1 MALKDRLKKLSEEVN
16 IEKQAAAE
24 AEQNENLKPLRASI
38 KRLEKEK
45 IDLEMIK
52 NSLDFKK
59 QSPEDGLGMKEYVD
73 SSSAQK
79 KKTRGQLEE
88 IALENEAALE
98 RLGVKNIDE
107 LADNPE
113 FAEEEEVVSYK
124 KALEQEA
131 GIVLSDTKLKNR
143 LTKLGI
149 EMSDDNFSYESASQE
164 IGLRLENLEKE
175 LTAEKLKTPEGKAE
189 ITSKLAEDFSEN
201 TENIFFGSASIVNK
215 EEQHRNGLEPS
226 GNSYY
231 QFYLEKE
238 RKYLGKGF
246 RVELIDDDKTKID
259 NYYQLPILPK
269 NFSEQVDKYGLEM
282 AGDALKETYAKKVEA
297 AFAEPINP
305 LGQPLKMR
313 AALEAVSPEKRRNAE
328 ELLNSFEN
336 KKSELFNILE
346 AKSKELADKGIGFSP
361 TYASNYG
368 GEYKEIFKFSGESRL
383 NRGIGRFGD
392 DLNGD
397 IINALRSGKPVFPE
411 FDLDKLTALT
421 ERRISELNQ
430 AIEVIKNINDKNGV
444 DTFLEDRKSPGYIG
458 NFHKQ
463 SLDVYSEEIKY
474 KNPENIS
481 YQEISALTS
490 RANNWQE
497 AAAFLDKEI
506 SQAEEAKKKIHEKM
520 DELVDYN
527 VAMYKLSA
535 KNKSRYSL
543 EDQKF
548 THSDHYD
555 YRLRDLGDY
564 IEKIKGENEAA
575 SNIISEIA
583 ELKAK
588 LNPEEKVKVNGI
600 TIEVEEKTK
609 EYKRL
614 SEEMEKKEKEIIE
627 GESDLRKEKSSEPWL
642 GKDKWRARVS
652 NLENNVN
659 KLNQEKLDLRDN
671 YNKNVQEAFHY
682 LNKEK
687 MPWGSQTKEMIE
699 NYQASGNVN
708 EVFTELENKLMALVD
723 KKVPEEVQKDFDK
736 LSHLEARLRGEE

>member
-1 MALKDRLKKLSEEVN
+1 MALRDKLGKLSEE
-16 IEKQAAAE
+16 IKTEKQIAKE
-24 AEQNENLKPLRASI
+24 NEQNENLKPVRATI
-38 KRLEKEK
+38 KKLEKDK
-45 IDLEMIK
+45 LDLEMIK

-59 QSPEDGLGMKEYVD
+59 QDANDGLGMKEY
-73 SSSAQK
+73 SQLASTGKEKA
-79 KKTRGQLEE
+79 RGQLEAIAE
-88 IALENEAALE
+88 ENKEALEKLDI
-98 RLGVKNIDE
+98 KNIDQ

-131 GIVLSDTKLKNR
+131 GVVLSDTKLKNR
-143 LTKLGI
+143 LAKLGI
-149 EMSDDNFSYESASQE
+149 EIGDENFSYESASQE
-164 IGLRLENLEKE
+164 IGKRLEDLEKE
-175 LTAEKLKTPEGKAE
+175 LTTEKLKTPEGKE
-189 ITSKLAEDFSEN
+189 EVTSRLAEEFSEN
-201 TENIFFGSASIVNK
+201 TENIFWEGSFMVDK
-215 EEQHRNGLEPS
+215 EAQRRSGQEIS
-226 GNSYY
+226 GNSRYDFLLSQARSY
-231 QFYLEKE
+231 PGKKFGLE
-238 RKYLGKGF
+238 F
-246 RVELIDDDKTKID
+246 IDDNKAKID

-282 AGDALKETYAKKVEA
+282 TGDALKETYAKKVDM
-297 AFAEPINP
+297 AFSGPNSP

-313 AALEAVSPEKRRNAE
+313 AALETVSPEKRQNAE

-336 KKSELFNILE
+336 KKVELFNILE

-383 NRGIGRFGD
+383 NKGIGHFGG

-411 FDLDKLTALT
+411 FDLDKLTVLA
-421 ERRISELNQ
+421 ERRISELDRV
-430 AIEVIKNINDKNGV
+430 IEVIKNINDQKGV

-463 SLDVYSEEIKY
+463 TLDVYSEDIKY

-481 YQEISALTS
+481 YQEISVLTS
-490 RANNWQE
+490 RASNWQE
-497 AAAFLDKEI
+497 AAAYLDKEI
-506 SQAEEAKKKIHEKM
+506 IQAEELKKKTHEKM

-527 VAMYKLSA
+527 VMMYKLSS

-543 EDQKF
+543 EGRANYDQ
-548 THSDHYD
+548 
-555 YRLRDLGDY
+555 YRLRELSDY
-564 IEKIKGENEAA
+564 INGVRNENEAA
-575 SNIISEIA
+575 SNMMAEIA
-583 ELKAK
+583 GLKAK
-588 LNPEEKVKVNGI
+588 LNPEEEVRVHGI

-614 SEEMEKKEKEIIE
+614 SEEMDKKEKEIKDKE
-627 GESDLRKEKSSEPWL
+627 FDLQKEKNSEPWL

-652 NLENNVN
+652 NLEDDV
-659 KLNQEKLDLRDN
+659 KRLGQEKIKLQDS

-687 MPWGSQTKEMIE
+687 MPWGSQTKEIIE
-699 NYQASGNVN
+699 NHQASGGVN
-708 EVFTELENKLMALVD
+708 EVFTELENKLMAMVD
-723 KKVPEEVQKDFDK
+723 KKVPEEIQKDFDK
-736 LSHLEARLRGEE
+736 LSHLEARLRGEK